1 VERKSEVRDEKRKN
15 LEESYEQL
23 TRSQKTIVIA
33 SALGRV
39 MQHWVRLIPLRW
51 ILLQIR
57 IDMRMKSPR

>member
-1 VERKSEVRDEKRKN
+1 MRDEKRKN

-23 TRSQKTIVIA
+23 SRAQKTVVIA

-39 MQHWVRLIPLRW
+39 LGHWVNLIPLRW

-57 IDMRMKSPR
+57 IDMRSKTPR